1 MQSDFNLPHRQQAV
15 TRTHHHL
22 HQSLPRH
29 RPRPQHGCH
38 VFCRECFNRIFLG
51 SLAFKLYL
59 VVAWCLGLTGLMYLK
74 RDMPDSTRAVYT
86 TICLIYL
93 LSQNAGLLGV
103 FTQNERIF
111 IPYAIVLVVTIV
123 ANTILISLSMV
134 LIIAK
139 YLAFISITQGF
150 LWDHPI
156 LVFLGSIVFFVYNG
170 LCLASMIHLCS
181 DFDKKRILTERRQR
195 EEAAHRAR
203 IYNRLVEL
211 NNRDQPITVNLD
223 SPPKYSNLSTKSETV
238 CTPPPGYSQLK
249 DLEEKYDKSE
259 KTSQRAL
266 FLDSSE

>member
-1 MQSDFNLPHRQQAV
+1 MLPYSGNTERRQQAV

-22 HQSLPRH
+22 HQNYQSLPRH

-59 VVAWCLGLTGLMYLK
+59 VVAWCLGLTA
-74 RDMPDSTRAVYT
+74 RAVYT

-134 LIIAK
+134 LMIAK

-249 DLEEKYDKSE
+249 DLDQKSEKSE